1 MGAESECVEAGQHHR
16 VGLKLALE
24 WRALNTRAL
33 EPRTQSRLKSQQPNV
48 SSGMRT
54 MKTRQQFNIWSSFL
68 LLSCIVL
75 VNCATAQA
83 QKKGK
88 YTCDEAQPES
98 MCNAANTCGSTSAQ
112 CTVNITRGSYSA
124 NVKPGIPDAK
134 NNQLFCI
141 KAGTTVV
148 WMSSNKN
155 NGFMVSFGT
164 DSPFDPDGPIM
175 GGGKKQVTTKAST
188 PGCYKYDAGAFTSGT
203 VYGMSSGSKQELV
216 ILP

>member
-1 MGAESECVEAGQHHR
+1 MGTPYGCDA
-16 VGLKLALE
+16 
-24 WRALNTRAL
+24 TRGYM
-33 EPRTQSRLKSQQPNV
+33 PIT
-48 SSGMRT
+48 MRIQ
-54 MKTRQQFNIWSSFL
+54 QQFNTRRALL

-75 VNCATAQA
+75 LSCALARA
-83 QKKGK
+83 QKKSK
-88 YTCDEAQPES
+88 YVCNEEQPES
-98 MCNAANTCGSTSAQ
+98 RCNTANTCGSASSP
-112 CTVNITRGSYSA
+112 CTIDITRSASSA

-134 NNQLFCI
+134 NNQFFCI

-164 DSPFDPDGPIM
+164 DSPFDPDDPII

-188 PGCYKYDAGAFTSGT
+188 PGCYKYSVGAFRSGT
-203 VYGMSSGSKQELV
+203 VYGMSGGSKPELV

>member
-1 MGAESECVEAGQHHR
+1 MRGSWSTSSSGIEARPGMVAVEHAGTNFAAESTPPEITTAEREQWHAD
-16 VGLKLALE
+16 L
-24 WRALNTRAL
+24 
-33 EPRTQSRLKSQQPNV
+33 
-48 SSGMRT
+48 T

-88 YTCDEAQPES
+88 YTCDEVQPES

-112 CTVNITRGSYSA
+112 CTINITRGSYSA